1 MPASCQELD
10 GKIDANGSRI
20 KLRLEDGLPYY
31 GGTSLRL
38 EDSLPYYGGTSSVF
52 GGDSSFQLMQSTP
65 CLRSRPDDHAVPTL
79 CRSSAASHSIDD
91 DDDEAFSPS
100 V

>member
-31 GGTSLRL
+31 GGTS
-38 EDSLPYYGGTSSVF
+38 SVF
-52 GGDSSFQLMQSTP
+52 GWDSSFLFYREVS
-65 CLRSRPDDHAVPTL
+65 LKSLAV
-79 CRSSAASHSIDD
+79 S
-91 DDDEAFSPS
+91 
-100 V
+100 